1 MGQNTRNGSWMLKK
15 SDAGRK
21 EKEWSQHIQPV
32 QRLDVGSN
40 LGPDL
45 GSGKSDDEKEKE
57 EGLSVQLLSGFTI
70 CLVAL
75 LQGAGV
81 SSSSVLH
88 SLLRQKEPRSI
99 NSSDPPLFD
108 FGLNLGF
115 VDFSISEEEVSWVAS
130 VWVLS
135 HLLFAPVAGFLNDK
149 FGRRKALMVDTL
161 LFSLGF
167 LILTFATSLPC
178 LLLARLLL
186 GCPLVSQVQ
195 QQLHSSSHSPSLL
208 YV

>member
-1 MGQNTRNGSWMLKK
+1 MGQNTTNGSWMLKK

-21 EKEWSQHIQPV
+21 EKEW
-32 QRLDVGSN
+32 SN

-70 CLVAL
+70 SLVAL

-99 NSSDPPLFD
+99 NSPHPPLFD

-167 LILTFATSLPC
+167 LILTFSTSLPC